1 MRFGMP
7 YGHPHQPQ
15 YPQQSPTTQ
24 PQYQQQPP
32 TTQPEPE
39 PQAPSPQS
47 AGRLDGKVA
56 FVTGAAGGL
65 GRSHVRRMAE
75 EGADL
80 VIVDICR
87 SVDTVPYPQSTPEDL
102 REAVEEIQAH
112 GRRVVAREADV
123 RDRGALQQAYDAGL
137 AEFGHIDVVVANAGI
152 APLLVEDRVEAWH
165 DAIDVNLT
173 GTFHTI
179 EVAIASMVAAR
190 RGGSIVIVSSTAGLV
205 GIGGSSN
212 GGLGYAASKH
222 GAVGLMRTYAN
233 NLAPHSIRVN
243 SVHPTGVA
251 TRMVADPAIAAFVAR
266 DPNLSAQGPNALPVR
281 TIEAVDVSNAVLWL
295 ASDEA
300 RYVTGVTLPIDA
312 GFINRR

>member
-1 MRFGMP
+1 MSNEETP
-7 YGHPHQPQ
+7 A
-15 YPQQSPTTQ
+15 
-24 PQYQQQPP
+24 PP
-32 TTQPEPE
+32 
-39 PQAPSPQS
+39 
-47 AGRLDGKVA
+47 GRLDGKVA

-87 SVDTVPYPQSTPEDL
+87 AVETVPYPQSTPEDL
-102 REAVEEIQAH
+102 AEAVEEVQGL
-112 GRRVVAREADV
+112 GRRVVARQADV
-123 RDRGALQQAYDAGL
+123 RDRDALQEAYDAGL
-137 AEFGHIDVVVANAGI
+137 DAFGRIHIVVANAGI
-152 APLLVEDRVEAWH
+152 APLLVEDRVQAWR

-179 EVAIASMVAAR
+179 EVALPSMVDAGQ
-190 RGGSIVIVSSTAGLV
+190 GGSIVIVNSTAGLV
-205 GIGGSSN
+205 GIGGASN

-243 SVHPTGVA
+243 SVHPTGVPTA
-251 TRMVADPAIAAFVAR
+251 MVIDPAIVEFVAQ
-266 DPNLSAQGPNALPVR
+266 DPILSETAPNALPVDMV
-281 TIEAVDVSNAVLWL
+281 EALDVSNAVVWL

>member
-1 MRFGMP
+1 MP
-7 YGHPHQPQ
+7 DEENPRGK
-15 YPQQSPTTQ
+15 
-24 PQYQQQPP
+24 
-32 TTQPEPE
+32 
-39 PQAPSPQS
+39 
-47 AGRLDGKVA
+47 GRLDGKVA

-80 VIVDICR
+80 VLVDMCR
-87 SVDTVPYPQSTPEDL
+87 PVDTVPYPQSTPEELGD
-102 REAVEEIQAH
+102 AVEEVRAL
-112 GRRVVAREADV
+112 GRRVVARQTDV
-123 RDRGALQQAYDAGL
+123 RDRDALQEAYDAGL
-137 AEFGHIDVVVANAGI
+137 AEFGEIHIVVANAGI
-152 APLLVEDRVEAWH
+152 APLLVEDRVQAWH
-165 DAIDVNLT
+165 DAIAVNLT

-179 EVAIASMVAAR
+179 EVAIPSMTAAEQ
-190 RGGSIVIVSSTAGLV
+190 GGSIVIVSSTAGLV
-205 GIGGSSN
+205 GIGGVSN

-251 TRMVADPAIAAFVAR
+251 TRMVVDPAIVEFVAQ
-266 DPNLSAQGPNALPVR
+266 DPMLSETAPNALPVD
-281 TIEAVDVSNAVLWL
+281 TVEPVDVSNAIVWL

-300 RYVTGVTLPIDA
+300 RYVTGVALPVDA

>member
-1 MRFGMP
+1 MP
-7 YGHPHQPQ
+7 DATPDAVPDAE
-15 YPQQSPTTQ
+15 PDAPLDA
-24 PQYQQQPP
+24 PP
-32 TTQPEPE
+32 DDALSDEE
-39 PQAPSPQS
+39 IRDRRLK
-47 AGRLDGKVA
+47 GRLDGKVA

-65 GRSHVRRMAE
+65 GRSHVRRLAE

-87 SVDTVPYPQSTPEDL
+87 PVDTVPYPQSTPEEL
-102 REAVEEIQAH
+102 SEAVEEVREL
-112 GRRVVAREADV
+112 GRRVVARQTDV
-123 RDRGALQQAYDAGL
+123 RDREALQEAYDAGL
-137 AEFGHIDVVVANAGI
+137 DEFGHIDVVVANAGI
-152 APLLVEDRVEAWH
+152 APLLVEDRVQAWH

-179 EVAIASMVAAR
+179 EVAIPSMVAAE

-205 GIGGSSN
+205 GIGGASN

-222 GAVGLMRTYAN
+222 GVVGLMRTYAN

-251 TRMVADPAIAAFVAR
+251 TRMVVDPAVAEFVAQ
-266 DPNLSAQGPNALPVR
+266 DPILSETAPNALPVA
-281 TIEAVDVSNAVLWL
+281 TIEAVDVSHAVLWL

-300 RYVTGVTLPIDA
+300 RYVTGVTLPVDA

>member
-1 MRFGMP
+1 MRGE
-7 YGHPHQPQ
+7 G
-15 YPQQSPTTQ
+15 TRGV
-24 PQYQQQPP
+24 
-32 TTQPEPE
+32 E
-39 PQAPSPQS
+39 
-47 AGRLDGKVA
+47 GRLDGKVA

-87 SVDTVPYPQSTPEDL
+87 PVDTVPYPLSTPQELDD
-102 REAVEEIQAH
+102 AVEEVRAL
-112 GRRVVAREADV
+112 GRRVVARQTDV
-123 RDRGALQQAYDAGL
+123 RDRAALQEAYDAGL
-137 AEFGHIDVVVANAGI
+137 DEFGRIDIVVANAGI
-152 APLLVEDRVEAWH
+152 APLLVEDRVQAWH

-173 GTFHTI
+173 GTFHTV
-179 EVAIASMVAAR
+179 EVAIPSMVAAE
-190 RGGSIVIVSSTAGLV
+190 RGGSIVIVNSTAGLV
-205 GIGGSSN
+205 GIGGASN

-251 TRMVADPAIAAFVAR
+251 TAMVTDPAIVEFVAQ
-266 DPNLSAQGPNALPVR
+266 DPILSETAPNALPV
-281 TIEAVDVSNAVLWL
+281 AVVQPVDVSHAVLWL

-300 RYVTGVTLPIDA
+300 RYVTGVTLPVDA

>member
-1 MRFGMP
+1 M
-7 YGHPHQPQ
+7 
-15 YPQQSPTTQ
+15 SPD
-24 PQYQQQPP
+24 P
-32 TTQPEPE
+32 
-39 PQAPSPQS
+39 APSLARPTAARYTTNMTHGIPDEEARS
-47 AGRLDGKVA
+47 TPTKGRLAGKVA

-87 SVDTVPYPQSTPEDL
+87 SVDTVPYPQSTPEEL
-102 REAVEEIQAH
+102 SEAVEEVRSL
-112 GRRVVAREADV
+112 GRRVVARQTDV
-123 RDRGALQQAYDAGL
+123 RDRAALQEAYDAGL
-137 AEFGHIDVVVANAGI
+137 AEFERIDVVVANAGI
-152 APLLVEDRVEAWH
+152 APLLVEDRGQAWH
-165 DAIDVNLT
+165 DAIDINLT

-179 EVAIASMVAAR
+179 EVAIPSMIEAEQ
-190 RGGSIVIVSSTAGLV
+190 GGSIVIVSSTAGLV
-205 GIGGSSN
+205 GIGGASN

-222 GAVGLMRTYAN
+222 GVVGLMRTYAN

-251 TRMVADPAIAAFVAR
+251 TRMVADPAMVEFVAQ
-266 DPNLSAQGPNALPVR
+266 DPMLSEGAPNALPVD
-281 TIEAVDVSNAVLWL
+281 TIEPDDVANAVLWL

-300 RYVTGVTLPIDA
+300 RYVTGVTLPVDA